1 MLGDAQRR
9 PVPQRGGA
17 HVGLRYAVGY
27 LAVIWAVF
35 FINTVFF
42 AGQLNAF
49 GIRPR
54 DTAGLIGIVCA
65 PFLHGG
71 VDHIVSNSI
80 PGAIFCFL
88 VAAPSRRTWWEV
100 SLIVMLVS
108 GIGTWCFGGVGT
120 IHVGAS
126 GMIYGWLAYLVV
138 RGFFNRSFRQILL
151 GVVLGLFYS
160 SLVWGVLPLSEGV
173 SWQAHLFGAVGGVLA
188 GLTITSDDP
197 VRREYTYQP

>member
-88 VAAPSRRTWWEV
+88 VAATSRRTWWEV

-138 RGFFNRSFRQILL
+138 RGFSTAASARSF
-151 GVVLGLFYS
+151 
-160 SLVWGVLPLSEGV
+160 
-173 SWQAHLFGAVGGVLA
+173 
-188 GLTITSDDP
+188 
-197 VRREYTYQP
+197 

>member
-1 MLGDAQRR
+1 
-9 PVPQRGGA
+9 
-17 HVGLRYAVGY
+17 
-27 LAVIWAVF
+27 
-35 FINTVFF
+35 
-42 AGQLNAF
+42 
-49 GIRPR
+49 
-54 DTAGLIGIVCA
+54 
-65 PFLHGG
+65 
-71 VDHIVSNSI
+71 
-80 PGAIFCFL
+80 
-88 VAAPSRRTWWEV
+88 
-100 SLIVMLVS
+100 MLVS